1 MTKKESESIHDEAGD
16 FAVFLKPHTVKKKY
30 ANIFM
35 SKTNENKS
43 GFEDSPKQ
51 AKESDSTN

>member
-1 MTKKESESIHDEAGD
+1 MTKKESESKHDENGD

-35 SKTNENKS
+35 SKANENKS
-43 GFEDSPKQ
+43 EFEDSPK
-51 AKESDSTN
+51 